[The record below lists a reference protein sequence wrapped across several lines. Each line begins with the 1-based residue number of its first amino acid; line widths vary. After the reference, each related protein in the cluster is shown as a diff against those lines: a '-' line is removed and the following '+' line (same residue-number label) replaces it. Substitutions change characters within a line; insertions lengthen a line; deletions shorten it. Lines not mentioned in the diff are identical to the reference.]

1 MIFDSTIH
9 LLYNYKR
16 PNLNP
21 RIFQQAVLN
30 PIYLSSFVTIASF
43 VIFGFHDFL
52 PIKEF
57 GLLLAF
63 LLTLG
68 LFFDV
73 LLLPVLEKEDLK
85 K

>member
-16 PNLNP
+16 KSIDPDV
-21 RIFQQAVLN
+21 FQQAVLN
-30 PIYLSSFVTIASF
+30 PIYLSSFITIGSF
-43 VIFGFHDFL
+43 VIFGFHQFI
-52 PIKEF
+52 PIKQF

-73 LLLPVLEKEDLK
+73 LFLPVLEKGKSLR
-85 K
+85 